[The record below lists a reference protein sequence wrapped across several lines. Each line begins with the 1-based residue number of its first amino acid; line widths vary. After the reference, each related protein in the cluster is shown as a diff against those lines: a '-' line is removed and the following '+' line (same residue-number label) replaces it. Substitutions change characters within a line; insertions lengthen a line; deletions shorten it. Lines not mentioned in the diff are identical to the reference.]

1 MTIEIVVYYDFYGY
15 DSLTDSFVFGL
26 ALHQFFHGGE
36 FALGFSCHGLLIWT
50 ILSSKAGVSV

>member
-1 MTIEIVVYYDFYGY
+1 MRY

-50 ILSSKAGVSV
+50 ILSSIAGVSV